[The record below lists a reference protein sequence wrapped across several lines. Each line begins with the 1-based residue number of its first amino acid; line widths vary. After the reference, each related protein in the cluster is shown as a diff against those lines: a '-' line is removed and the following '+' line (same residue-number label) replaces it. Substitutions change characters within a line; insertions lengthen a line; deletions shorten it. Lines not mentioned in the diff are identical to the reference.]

1 MTETEKGASELR
13 TLAELPFHVAGRFP
27 KRVLIERCHEDES
40 GHLELSSREFF
51 DRVRDLSLGLSEI
64 GLESGDRVAI
74 ISESRPE
81 WLIADFSV
89 LTCGAVSVPIY
100 PTLPEKSVQYILSD
114 SAARIVVVS
123 DEIQADKVRSVAS
136 HLSELQVLIV
146 MEPGSKSVSTAE
158 LDLNEVSFSQ
168 VSVRGHERLMTE
180 EGLARKFKEI
190 AFTVSPSQLATII
203 YTSGT
208 TGDPKGVMLSHGNIA
223 SNIRDAETMI
233 VVTDGDHALSFLPLS
248 HVFEMMV
255 VCLYLY
261 KGVSISFAESLDTV
275 ARDLSAVKPTL
286 MTGVPRLYEK
296 LYSRIHEAVSAGS
309 LFRRVLFHWAISI
322 GHKRARSTME
332 GRPVSLMVKL
342 QHGLADLL
350 VLSKIRDRLGGRIRF
365 LVSGSAPLGVDTAEF
380 LFAIGTPVLEG
391 YGLTET
397 SPVLTVNSLSEPRVG
412 TVGRVIP
419 NVELKVAED
428 GEILARGP
436 NVMGGYYGKPSA
448 TREAIIDGWFHTGD
462 IGSFDA
468 DGYLTITDRKKEII
482 VTAGGKNVAPAPIES
497 RLKKASI
504 VAEAIL
510 VGDRRPFIGALLVP
524 DFEILRTVLDEVSVE
539 ESLSEIVQN
548 QKVIDLFDNVVR
560 ELNADLPGYEQI
572 KRFTL
577 LPAEFG
583 ISTGELTPTMKI
595 KRKVVAETWVET
607 IDSLYEKEAL
617 GSTT

>member
-1 MTETEKGASELR
+1 MTETEQGASELR
-13 TLAELPFHVAGRFP
+13 TLSVLPFHVAGRFP
-27 KRVLIERCHEDES
+27 KQVLIERCHEDES

-64 GLESGDRVAI
+64 GVESGDRVAI
-74 ISESRPE
+74 MSESRPE
-81 WLIADFSV
+81 WLISDFSA
-89 LTCGAVSVPIY
+89 LTCGAVAVPIY
-100 PTLPEKSVQYILSD
+100 PTLPERLVRYILSD
-114 SAARIVVVS
+114 SAARVVVVS
-123 DEIQADKVRSVAS
+123 DEIQAAKVRSVAS
-136 HLSELQVLIV
+136 HLSELQALIV
-146 MEPGSKSVSTAE
+146 MEQGSESVSTAD
-158 LDLNEVSFSQ
+158 LDVKEYSFSQ
-168 VSVRGHERLMTE
+168 VSLRGHERLMTE
-180 EGLARKFKEI
+180 DGLARKFKEI
-190 AFTVSPSQLATII
+190 AFGIKPAQLATII

-223 SNIRDAETMI
+223 SNIKDAETMI
-233 VVTDGDHALSFLPLS
+233 VVTDSDHALSFLPLS

-261 KGVSISFAESLDTV
+261 KGVTISFAESIDTV
-275 ARDLSAVKPTL
+275 ARDLSGVKPTI

-296 LYSRIHEAVSAGS
+296 LYSRIHEAVSSGPQIRRY
-309 LFRRVLFHWAISI
+309 LFDWAIEV
-322 GHKRARSTME
+322 GHKRAHATME
-332 GRPVSLMVKL
+332 GRPASLMARLEYRV
-342 QHGLADLL
+342 ADQL

-397 SPVLTVNSLSEPRVG
+397 SPVLTVNSLSEPKLG

-428 GEILARGP
+428 GEILAKGP

-468 DGYLTITDRKKEII
+468 EGYLTITDRKKEII
-482 VTAGGKNVAPAPIES
+482 VTAAGKNVAPAPIES

-510 VGDRRPFIGALLVP
+510 VGDRRRFVGALLVP
-524 DFEILRTVLDEVSVE
+524 DFEILRTMLDSVSPEVP
-539 ESLSEIVQN
+539 LSEIVKSQA
-548 QKVIDLFDNVVR
+548 VIDLFNNIVR

-572 KRFTL
+572 KRFAL

-583 ISTGELTPTMKI
+583 ISTGELTPTMKV
-595 KRKVVAETWVET
+595 KRKVVSEKWAET
-607 IDSLYEKEAL
+607 INSLYER
-617 GSTT
+617 